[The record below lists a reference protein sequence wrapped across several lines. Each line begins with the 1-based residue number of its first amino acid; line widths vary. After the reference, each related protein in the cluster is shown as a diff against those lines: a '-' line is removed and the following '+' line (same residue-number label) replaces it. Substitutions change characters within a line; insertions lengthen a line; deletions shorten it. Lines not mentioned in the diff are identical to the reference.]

1 MAEDQAQFDDSIL
14 SEDTASGLSPNI
26 IRLMRLCG
34 HNTTPYS
41 SHALNE
47 AVHQAC
53 RLGHADLLPFLLQD
67 GARLELRDANGNT
80 PLLISSASGFP
91 SIVGKLLSMGADVNA
106 KNNNGDTA
114 LMLATSMEVV
124 RCLLGDTRLHL
135 DEQNSTG
142 NTALM
147 SAISALH
154 LQKVQL
160 LINAGANPET
170 DKLNN
175 SGESALVIA
184 QQRGL
189 RKLLGLLYRAY
200 LLKVIPLHLA
210 DAETCMTLL
219 KYNLSE
225 WKDFLKLRP
234 DVVRR
239 VVQQSIDVSTSD
251 VAFLPEFSRLGI
263 DVSSVQQCRMSPIQH
278 MIHTGSCEQAETLLA
293 NGAEVTHDDLVLA
306 VQEKQV
312 QIIPLLINH
321 KAPVNKYDRLCRFT
335 FKDSALH
342 LALRNSMLDTAGF
355 LVNHGA
361 VLDPECAVFEALW
374 DRKVETLRFLLKD
387 CAATTK
393 AVVQKPETLIEAVQ
407 KGDIQL
413 IQLLLDAGADIDG
426 VYRKRTP
433 LMSTMRI
440 EVINFLL
447 SKGANVNFKTNTTP
461 LINAIS
467 WDYTTNMLSIFSRK
481 LSSEEIIENILL
493 VLETLLTNGANLEG
507 TDDHGRTA
515 LIASVQTKLSLEVLK
530 YLLNKG
536 ANVNHSDNNGWTAL
550 NLAAKTHNLAFS
562 HLLLKHSADV
572 DLKTYSGHTPLH
584 NAIGN
589 SHLAELLLVYRANVN
604 ARDESGDT
612 PLLLVSNYTCGLEQ
626 IAKLLIDHGA
636 DLNIRNNAGMSALD
650 LATEKF
656 NTRLMCLLI
665 DSKADLGRDD
675 MQRKSILSILLS
687 HETPTKNVQKT
698 AAYLLDQGISAD
710 LVRRDIIQRLIEAG
724 NDGILIQKLIKS
736 GVTPMDIV
744 ITISGWPET
753 LVSPLAVS
761 LVLDSLDFA
770 SYFFDN
776 WYLTK
781 SDVQLIFRNKN
792 IFNYLQKRKAKT
804 LSYLEKVSRQPLRL
818 ELLCFITVSSALGSD
833 QGRRQRILSSKLPA
847 VVQNQLMFSKLEHK
861 VLKPVSADAL
871 IICYELFIKEVII
884 KLRTSPDLS

>member
-91 SIVGKLLSMGADVNA
+91 SVVGKLLSMGADVNA

-124 RCLLGDTRLHL
+124 RCLLVDTRLHL

-170 DKLNN
+170 DTLNN

-200 LLKVIPLHLA
+200 LLKVNPLQLA

-239 VVQQSIDVSTSD
+239 VFQQSIDVSTSD

-263 DVSSVQQCRMSPIQH
+263 YVSSVQQCRMSPIQH

-374 DRKVETLRFLLKD
+374 DRKVETLKFLLKD

-426 VYRKRTP
+426 VYRNRTP

-515 LIASVQTKLSLEVLK
+515 LIASVQTKLSFEVLK

-536 ANVNHSDNNGWTAL
+536 ANVNHSDNN
-550 NLAAKTHNLAFS
+550 
-562 HLLLKHSADV
+562 
-572 DLKTYSGHTPLH
+572 
-584 NAIGN
+584 
-589 SHLAELLLVYRANVN
+589 
-604 ARDESGDT
+604 
-612 PLLLVSNYTCGLEQ
+612 
-626 IAKLLIDHGA
+626 
-636 DLNIRNNAGMSALD
+636 
-650 LATEKF
+650 
-656 NTRLMCLLI
+656 
-665 DSKADLGRDD
+665 ADLGRDD

-770 SYFFDN
+770 SYFIDN

-792 IFNYLQKRKAKT
+792 IFNYLQKREAKT

-818 ELLCFITVSSALGSD
+818 ELLCFIAVSSALGSD